1 MCRVNADVFPGSLNS
16 NNDIVVAMIVTDAL
30 KLTQSGL
37 SDSDSQSVNRTTLF
51 SLSQTNYHS
60 NPIKSL
66 LNLLLQSLA
75 SIPQIYQ
82 SIFQT
87 NRLEI
92 SSHLGKPPPKRKT
105 VYSEPC
111 HVLRGEKCPDASRMF
126 ALKYRVRSDLNTD
139 VSVFD

>member
-16 NNDIVVAMIVTDAL
+16 NNDTVVAMIVADAV

-37 SDSDSQSVNRTTLF
+37 SDTDSV
-51 SLSQTNYHS
+51 
-60 NPIKSL
+60 KK
-66 LNLLLQSLA
+66 LQSLA

-92 SSHLGKPPPKRKT
+92 ASHLVKPPPKCKT

-111 HVLRGEKCPDASRMF
+111 LVLRGEKCPDASRMF
-126 ALKYRVRSDLNTD
+126 ALKYRVRRDLNTD
-139 VSVFD
+139 VSVFH